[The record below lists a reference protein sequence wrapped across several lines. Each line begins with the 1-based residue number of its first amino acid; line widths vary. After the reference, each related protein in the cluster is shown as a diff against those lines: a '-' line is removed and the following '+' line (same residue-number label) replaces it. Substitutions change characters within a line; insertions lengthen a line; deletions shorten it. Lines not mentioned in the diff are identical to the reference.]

1 MRPSASLRH
10 CAPDA
15 RALVSR
21 RRCDLRASK
30 LFSSHASV
38 LLMDVSR
45 FSLCL
50 GRVLPVLLSPL
61 KNLAKVANQ
70 PQRVSLSRVRLQ
82 LPVWLN
88 EHRASLHECAQSL
101 LLRIRPLACS
111 QLSLLVCPFE
121 LAPMSLFPAFR
132 PPPDL
137 TWYAT
142 KILSDQKARSIPP
155 NSCGHKRSGHNL
167 AKGLNHHRVKLFAC
181 TTLQ

>member
-1 MRPSASLRH
+1 MRRSVSSRH

-15 RALVSR
+15 KVLVLR
-21 RRCDLRASK
+21 PHYDLRASK
-30 LFSSHASV
+30 LFESLASV
-38 LLMDVSR
+38 LLMDAYC
-45 FSLCL
+45 FSLCD
-50 GRVLPVLLSPL
+50 GHVLPVLLFLL
-61 KNLAKVANQ
+61 KNLSKPANQ
-70 PQRVSLSRVRLQ
+70 PPRVALSRVRLQ

-111 QLSLLVCPFE
+111 QLSLLVCLFE
-121 LAPMSLFPAFR
+121 LVPMSLFPACT